1 MKTLISIITAGTLL
15 AASNPLAADE
25 KMSAVQLAAAAKL
38 VGKLGKLRGSVK
50 PEDKSIFVT
59 LEMVAPRSK
68 TKPAG
73 DITGGISK
81 SAPKT
86 LDNGDKSKLP
96 PIVLEMGPDID
107 RLLEKIMSGTQSQ
120 QAETKT
126 EELKPFNLHNALT
139 LARSEKSPM
148 RKKEIKAF
156 RKRAINSLEEYF
168 TPPARSK

>member
-1 MKTLISIITAGTLL
+1 MKTLVSIITAGTLL
-15 AASNPLAADE
+15 AASNPLVADE

-59 LEMVAPRSK
+59 LEMLAPASK
-68 TKPAG
+68 TKPVL
-73 DITGGISK
+73 DITGGI
-81 SAPKT
+81 PKKPES
-86 LDNGDKSKLP
+86 GDKSNLP

-107 RLLEKIMSGTQSQ
+107 RLLEKIMSGSQSK

-126 EELKPFNLHNALT
+126 EDLKPFNLQNALT
-139 LARSEKSPM
+139 LAQSEKSPM

-168 TPPARSK
+168 TPPSRSK

>member
-1 MKTLISIITAGTLL
+1 
-15 AASNPLAADE
+15 
-25 KMSAVQLAAAAKL
+25 MSAVQLAAAAKL

-59 LEMVAPRSK
+59 LEMVAPASI
-68 TKPAG
+68 TKPAP
-73 DITGGISK
+73 DITGGI
-81 SAPKT
+81 PKKPES
-86 LDNGDKSKLP
+86 GDKSKLP
-96 PIVLEMGPDID
+96 PIVFEMGPDID
-107 RLLEKIMSGTQSQ
+107 RLLEKIMSGSQSQ

-148 RKKEIKAF
+148 RKKELREF

-168 TPPARSK
+168 TPPSRSR

>member
-1 MKTLISIITAGTLL
+1 MKTLVSLLTAGTLL
-15 AASNPLAADE
+15 AASNSLMADE
-25 KMSAVQLAAAAKL
+25 KMSAVQLAAAANL

-59 LEMVAPRSK
+59 LDMVAPRSR
-68 TKPAG
+68 TKPVPE
-73 DITGGISK
+73 ISGGV
-81 SAPKT
+81 PKK
-86 LDNGDKSKLP
+86 LESGDKINLP

-107 RLLEKIMSGTQSQ
+107 RLLERIMPGSQSQ

-126 EELKPFNLHNALT
+126 EDLKPFNLQNALT

-148 RKKEIKAF
+148 RKKQIKAF

-168 TPPARSK
+168 TPPSRSK